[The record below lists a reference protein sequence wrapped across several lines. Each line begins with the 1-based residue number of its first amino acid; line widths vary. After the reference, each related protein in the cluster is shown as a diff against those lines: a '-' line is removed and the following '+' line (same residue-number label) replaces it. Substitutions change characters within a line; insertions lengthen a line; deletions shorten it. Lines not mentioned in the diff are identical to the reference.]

1 VADKGT
7 GMFVQ
12 EAAIVL
18 WMGGSGGWWVVG
30 CEGYRWFGLDGKPS
44 HSLPAMTWIQTVST
58 AN

>member
-30 CEGYRWFGLDGKPS
+30 GGLRGL
-44 HSLPAMTWIQTVST
+44 SLVWPGW
-58 AN
+58 

>member
-18 WMGGSGGWWVVG
+18 WMGGSGGL
-30 CEGYRWFGLDGKPS
+30 RGL
-44 HSLPAMTWIQTVST
+44 SLVWPGW
-58 AN
+58 